1 MALHFGE
8 CETTVRGYI
17 QTKKHTLPCMD
28 KKDHE
33 QSTMLNHFEL
43 KNFFEWICIYSFPW
57 YLTKKTFEMVFCQ
70 DVPWMEIYRHVF
82 FKMNTRFDFV
92 ETCQYRQQIGS
103 SKRFVLIHL
112 QTSTYLPYACSWNY
126 RPFFLNPLPTLVHL
140 RPWQI
145 ARTVLGFLLQRV
157 GNGHGE
163 VGVWIPPQSRKENR
177 PMGVKASF
185 YRKWFYKYPVLL
197 GLWSRSFSCLQ
208 SRRNLRWLR
217 LLKLINTS
225 DHDACMHT
233 KLRTVFVVTYFS
245 TTTNHKILQFLS
257 WYFYPTIDPV
267 FTTHG
272 FKQTLYNYG
281 LWSFPILERSQ
292 ETFWDTPMT
301 ARISLGKMR

>member
-1 MALHFGE
+1 MNSYLQFSLLGIWPKKPSRWYFVRMYHGWRFTDMFSSRWTRDSILLKLANTDNKLAL
-8 CETTVRGYI
+8 
-17 QTKKHTLPCMD
+17 Q
-28 KKDHE
+28 
-33 QSTMLNHFEL
+33 
-43 KNFFEWICIYSFPW
+43 
-57 YLTKKTFEMVFCQ
+57 
-70 DVPWMEIYRHVF
+70 
-82 FKMNTRFDFV
+82 
-92 ETCQYRQQIGS
+92 
-103 SKRFVLIHL
+103 KRFVLIHL

-185 YRKWFYKYPVLL
+185 YRKRFYKYPVLL
-197 GLWSRSFSCLQ
+197 GLWARSFSCLQ
-208 SRRNLRWLR
+208 SRKNLRWLR

-281 LWSFPILERSQ
+281 LWSFPILEGSQ